1 MRSTGF
7 ASTARP
13 PATSAIA
20 TVASLSPAYA
30 AAADHDATVIRI
42 GDRIGDDV
50 AHDALE
56 QQCIAH
62 HGQRALGSLAA
73 PRKPRVLRRR
83 GESPRAEL
91 LPGRQGGGPL
101 EGQRCGGEAA
111 SLPCAL
117 RGLLELLADRG
128 VGLAGRRRAVPGA
141 AIGLGLPVEHARQ
154 RAMGSLPLRQRRGLV
169 DGGAHERVAKLEPRA
184 AHVHQ
189 ACLLG
194 VIERVRR
201 RAEVCGGA

>member
-1 MRSTGF
+1 MSASWIGSETSGRARS
-7 ASTARP
+7 SSIRARSP
-13 PATSAIA
+13 RPESHAFSAA
-20 TVASLSPAYA
+20 AVSRRARSSSPAVRA
-30 AAADHDATVIRI
+30 AARSRA
-42 GDRIGDDV
+42 
-50 AHDALE
+50 
-56 QQCIAH
+56 
-62 HGQRALGSLAA
+62 QR
-73 PRKPRVLRRR
+73 R
-83 GESPRAEL
+83 
-91 LPGRQGGGPL
+91 
-101 EGQRCGGEAA
+101 GGEAA

-141 AIGLGLPVEHARQ
+141 AIGLGLPVEHARE
-154 RAMGSLPLRQRRGLV
+154 RTMGSLPLRQRSGLV

-201 RAEVCGGA
+201 RAEGCSSA